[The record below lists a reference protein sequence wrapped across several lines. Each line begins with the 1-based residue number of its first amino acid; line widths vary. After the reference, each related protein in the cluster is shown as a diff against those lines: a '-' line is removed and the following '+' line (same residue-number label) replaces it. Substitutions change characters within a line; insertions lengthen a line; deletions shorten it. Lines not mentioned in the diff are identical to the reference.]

1 MAQRNHKTFKLSHAH
16 VPYEYLVRLFH
27 DSHDLHLPAS
37 REGPSDNLRPSF
49 QMQFLQVLDREEQ
62 LAVFDV
68 ADDESFAARAELPL
82 TTEVA
87 AQDSPTV
94 YIIRPG
100 PSVRV

>member
-1 MAQRNHKTFKLSHAH
+1 MAQRNHKAFKLSQAHA
-16 VPYEYLVRLFH
+16 PYEYLVRLVH

-49 QMQFLQVLDREEQ
+49 QMQFLQVLDREEF
-62 LAVFDV
+62 AVFDV
-68 ADDESFAARAELPL
+68 ADGKSFAARTELPL

-94 YIIRPG
+94 
-100 PSVRV
+100 